1 MELKIVHLKLRC
13 YVENRK
19 NHNISLYVKKLFLP
33 IKLILIIYPMFFC
46 CLVIF
51 HSLYLSYIH
60 QIWLCKNWL
69 YRLSVFFLLLL
80 LLVGYYYNSNRVIY
94 FKFPFTNIYNEW
106 SAEKLLFPVYTPHV
120 SSQYFFIWELLLSF
134 STLPTKSSSGN
145 IKYLTNILQIQQ
157 CIFMLRV
164 DVLNKYTTNIINGWV
179 GWIMDLWK
187 LNRTKTITMSRI

>member
-1 MELKIVHLKLRC
+1 
-13 YVENRK
+13 
-19 NHNISLYVKKLFLP
+19 
-33 IKLILIIYPMFFC
+33 MFFC

-51 HSLYLSYIH
+51 HSLYIYLTFIRYDYARIDCTDC
-60 QIWLCKNWL
+60 LF
-69 YRLSVFFLLLL
+69 FFLQLL

-120 SSQYFFIWELLLSF
+120 SSQFFFIWELLLSF

-145 IKYLTNILQIQQ
+145 IYSKYPTNILQIQQ

-179 GWIMDLWK
+179 GWIYE
-187 LNRTKTITMSRI
+187 N